1 MTASAAPY
9 ATLFALTFLAWG
21 GLPVAGQPALI
32 AAGVLAGKGKLNLD
46 TVLIVA
52 TIGSALGGCAGYWLG
67 VKGGRALFTL
77 RGPLHERRARE
88 LERGDRL
95 MRRYGPVAVL
105 VLPTWVAGI
114 FHMGWRRFIPWDLL
128 AAILWTLAAGLG
140 GYFVGPPI
148 ADLLK
153 KANVF
158 VLIAVGV
165 VAAIA
170 AGVYYLRRRGAE
182 SGAPE
187 KTEDQPTTVP

>member
-1 MTASAAPY
+1 MIDSSAPY
-9 ATLFALTFLAWG
+9 ATLFALTFLAWA

-32 AAGVLAGKGKLNLD
+32 AAGVLAGTGNLSIEA
-46 TVLIVA
+46 VLIVGA
-52 TIGSALGGCAGYWLG
+52 LGSALGGCVGYWLG
-67 VKGGRALFTL
+67 VKGGRTLFTV

-95 MRRYGPVAVL
+95 VRRYGPVAVL
-105 VLPTWVAGI
+105 ILPTWVAGI
-114 FHMGWRRFIPWDLL
+114 FRMGWPRFLPWDVL

-148 ADLLK
+148 ADVLK
-153 KANVF
+153 KANVL

-170 AGVYYLRRRGAE
+170 AGVYYLRRRRAE
-182 SGAPE
+182 SRSPE
-187 KTEDQPTTVP
+187 AAEDRPTTVP